1 MKWNA
6 GLLTVL
12 PFFRSASSIFFSF
25 FHSFFNPDFPH
36 LSFSV
41 VLYFSSSSVLLS
53 LTVAVIFSVRVRFF
67 SLFITL
73 SHFDLE
79 FICKH
84 HMYTSHVYITPYI
97 YSICIFFYIK
107 RNITIWSC
115 SLMVSVV
122 VFFFVGPIPWGYSW
136 KEISLFRRYSNSV
149 LKSVLL
155 QFYQI

>member
-36 LSFSV
+36 FSFSV

-53 LTVAVIFSVRVRFF
+53 LTVAVIFSVCVRFF

-84 HMYTSHVYITPYI
+84 LMYLIYIQYM
-97 YSICIFFYIK
+97 YFFYIK

-115 SLMVSVV
+115 SLIVSVAFF
-122 VFFFVGPIPWGYSW
+122 FFFVGPIPWGYSW
-136 KEISLFRRYSNSV
+136 KEIPLFRRYYNTV

-155 QFYQI
+155 QFY

>member
-53 LTVAVIFSVRVRFF
+53 LTVAVIFSVHVRFF

-84 HMYTSHVYITPYI
+84 HMYLIYIQYMH
-97 YSICIFFYIK
+97 FFYIK

-115 SLMVSVV
+115 SLMVSVA
-122 VFFFVGPIPWGYSW
+122 FFFLGPIPWSYSW
-136 KEISLFRRYSNSV
+136 KEISLFRRYYNTV
-149 LKSVLL
+149 LKSILL

>member
-36 LSFSV
+36 FSFSV

-84 HMYTSHVYITPYI
+84 LMYLIYIQYM
-97 YSICIFFYIK
+97 YFFYIK

-115 SLMVSVV
+115 SLIVSVAFF
-122 VFFFVGPIPWGYSW
+122 FFFVGPIPWGYSW
-136 KEISLFRRYSNSV
+136 KEIPLFRRYYNTV

-155 QFYQI
+155 QFY

>member
-25 FHSFFNPDFPH
+25 FHSFFNPDFSH

-84 HMYTSHVYITPYI
+84 LMYLIYIQYM
-97 YSICIFFYIK
+97 SFFYIK

-115 SLMVSVV
+115 SLIVSVAFF
-122 VFFFVGPIPWGYSW
+122 FFFVGPIPWGYSW
-136 KEISLFRRYSNSV
+136 KEIPLFRRYYNTV

-155 QFYQI
+155 QFY